1 MTTRSA
7 CAVVVLVTGVVGLAT
22 AGGAQAPARSS
33 PAAARAASQSAWKQV
48 AYVKASNPRAGAQFG
63 YAVALS
69 SDGRTLAVGSQME
82 ESAAT
87 GVNGN
92 QNDHSMFSAGAVYIY
107 ARKGDR
113 WAQQA
118 YVKASNTGADDQF
131 GFAVALSTDGN
142 TLAVSAPYE
151 DSAAT
156 GIDGNQADNS
166 MANSG
171 AVYVFTRSGSA
182 WSQQAYVKA
191 SNTGAA
197 EEGDQFGY
205 SIALSGDGSMLVVG
219 AIGEDSDA
227 TGINGDQ
234 NNEGAQSA
242 GAAYVFTRS
251 GRTWSQQAYVK
262 AANTMANFL
271 FGYSVAMSANGNT
284 VAIGSFDEGGSSREI
299 NGPYDR
305 RRGGSGAVYVLT
317 RNGTSWSQQAY
328 LKAKEGD
335 AQDSMGCWVAVSDD
349 GNTVAAGALDEDTLA
364 PGINVVQSGQS
375 GTVDAPDDTSAGAAY
390 VFVRNG
396 TAWSE
401 QANFKASNVGKTD
414 WFGARLNLSGD
425 GNTMAVSA
433 PNEDSAAQGINGKQ
447 DDESADEAGAVY
459 VFTRD
464 SSTWSR
470 RQIYFKGSN
479 TEKFD
484 EFGSA
489 VALSRDGRTMAVGA
503 HFESGGA
510 KGINGNQADKSMS
523 QSGAVYVFVR

>member
-1 MTTRSA
+1 MTSRSV
-7 CAVVVLVTGVVGLAT
+7 CILLLLPAVAGLAA
-22 AGGAQAPARSS
+22 AGGPQPPARSS
-33 PAAARAASQSAWKQV
+33 PTTPRTPSSSAWKQV
-48 AYVKASNPRAGAQFG
+48 AYVKASNPRPGAQFG

-92 QNDHSMFSAGAVYIY
+92 QHDHSMFSAGAVYVY
-107 ARKGDR
+107 TRTGDR

-118 YVKASNTGADDQF
+118 YIKASNTGADDQF
-131 GFAVALSTDGN
+131 GFGVALSADGN

-156 GIDGNQADNS
+156 GINGNQADNS

-171 AVYVFTRSGSA
+171 AVYVFTRSAGV
-182 WSQQAYVKA
+182 WSQQAYIKA

-205 SIALSGDGSMLVVG
+205 SIALSGDGNTMVAG

-234 NNEGAQSA
+234 NNEGAQGS
-242 GAAYVFTRS
+242 GAAYVFTRRGS
-251 GRTWSQQAYVK
+251 TWSQQAYVK

-271 FGYSVAMSANGNT
+271 FGYSVGASANGNT

-299 NGPYDR
+299 NGRYDR
-305 RRGGSGAVYVLT
+305 RRPGSGAVYVFI

-328 LKAKEGD
+328 LKAREGD
-335 AQDSMGCWVAVSDD
+335 AQDSMGCWVAISDD
-349 GNTVAAGALDEDTLA
+349 GNTVAAGALDEDTLV
-364 PGINVVQSGQS
+364 PGINVVQSGHS
-375 GTVDAPDDTSAGAAY
+375 GRVDAPDDTSAGAAY
-390 VFVRNG
+390 VFVRTG

-401 QANFKASNVGKTD
+401 QANFKASNAGQHD
-414 WFGARLNLSGD
+414 WFGIRLHLSGD

-433 PNEDSAAQGINGKQ
+433 PNEDSVAQGINGKQ
-447 DDESADEAGAVY
+447 DDNSADEAGAVY
-459 VFTRD
+459 VFSRD
-464 SSTWSR
+464 GSTWSPN
-470 RQIYFKGSN
+470 QIFFKGSN

-503 HFESGGA
+503 HFESSGA
-510 KGINGNQADKSMS
+510 AGMNGNQTDNSMS
-523 QSGAVYVFVR
+523 QSGAVYLFVR